1 MKSLVVKNSISYNRN
16 PADAVSQIY
25 KDVFSHAGQY
35 NILFCSSNYD
45 LKLLGNEIKKKFGPR
60 VLCCT
65 TSGEISSSGY
75 TKDSI
80 VTSSI
85 SSDKM
90 RFHSFF
96 IDNVEEFDSVSA
108 KKISDEFETITRKS
122 DLKNAKYLGLLIIDG
137 LSMKEDNMIALLSKA
152 LDKVEIVGGSS
163 ADDLKFISTFVYH
176 DGAFKEKCAELLII
190 ETEIPFVSFKTQHF
204 EPTDKKLVITE
215 ADTTT
220 RIVYEIN
227 GEKAAPEYARILGID
242 VKELNTQIF
251 AKYPVMLNVGGNW
264 YIRSI
269 GKMNDDYSLTFFCA
283 IDVGLVLTVA
293 KGNDIISNLKNR
305 ISDIKKELGEISLII
320 AFDCIL
326 RRLEVEQNNLTEDMN
341 KVLSSENIIGFNS
354 YGEQCQFVHVNQTL
368 TGIAFGKE

>member
-1 MKSLVVKNSISYNRN
+1 MDDILVKNSISFNRN
-16 PADAVSQIY
+16 PVEAVSQIY
-25 KDVFSHAGQY
+25 KDISTGKEQY
-35 NILFCSSNYD
+35 NLIFCSSNYD
-45 LKLLGNEIKKKFGPR
+45 LNLLGLEIKKTFGPN

-80 VTSSI
+80 VASSI

-90 RFHSFF
+90 RFHSF
-96 IDNVEEFDSVSA
+96 IINNVTDFDAESA
-108 KKISDEFETITRKS
+108 KKISGELSDIVRKS
-122 DLKNAKYLGLLIIDG
+122 SLKNAKYLGLLIIDG
-137 LSMKEDNMIALLSKA
+137 LSLQEDKMIALLSKY
-152 LDKVEIVGGSS
+152 LDTVEIVGGSS
-163 ADDLKFISTFVYH
+163 ADDLKFISTHIYD
-176 DGAFKEKCAELLII
+176 DGVFKQNTAELLII

-204 EPTDKKLVITE
+204 EPTEKKLVITE

-227 GEKAAPEYARILGID
+227 GEKAALEYAKILGID

-293 KGNDIISNLKNR
+293 KGNDILNNLK
-305 ISDIKKELGEISLII
+305 SQLADIKKELGSISLII

-341 KVLSSENIIGFNS
+341 KILSSENIIGFNS

-368 TGIAFGKE
+368 TGIAFGKH

>member
-1 MKSLVVKNSISYNRN
+1 MDDILVKKSISFNRN
-16 PADAVSQIY
+16 PAEAIAEIH
-25 KDVFSHAGQY
+25 KDIFMDFNQY
-35 NILFCSSNYD
+35 SILFCSSNYD
-45 LKLLGNEIKKKFGPR
+45 LSLLGNEIKNLFGER

-65 TSGEISSSGY
+65 TSGEISSEGY

-80 VTSSI
+80 VAAGI

-90 RFHSFF
+90 RFHKFF
-96 IDNVEEFDSVSA
+96 INNVNDFDAESA
-108 KKISDEFETITRKS
+108 KKIAADFAEVKNNPA
-122 DLKNAKYLGLLIIDG
+122 LKNPKYLGLLIIDG
-137 LSMKEDNMIALLSKA
+137 LSLQEDKIIALLSKS
-152 LDKVEIVGGSS
+152 LNSVEIVGGSS
-163 ADDLKFISTFVYH
+163 GDDLRFVSTHIYDNGV
-176 DGAFKEKCAELLII
+176 FKQNSAELLII

-204 EPTDKKLVITE
+204 EPTEKKLVITE

-227 GEKAAPEYARILGID
+227 GEKAALEYAKILGID
-242 VKELNTQIF
+242 VKQLNTQIF
-251 AKYPVMLNVGGNW
+251 AKYPVMLNIGGNW

-293 KGNDIISNLKNR
+293 KGNDILSNLK
-305 ISDIKKELGEISLII
+305 SQLADIKKELGGISLII

-326 RRLEVEQNNLTEDMN
+326 RRLEVEQNNLTGEMN

-368 TGIAFGKE
+368 TGIAFGNK